1 MGQKAHLIECF
12 TIVFQCWLLYVDI
25 LILECGGNLFDAVS
39 MAVKAALFSTLI
51 PRISVTAVDGGEP
64 ELELSDDPY
73 DGQKLVDLLDRAP
86 VLVTL
91 SRIGNHCVVDPTP
104 EEEACSSAS
113 LVMGVS
119 PKGIFK
125 IFLAFER
132 YCF

>member
-1 MGQKAHLIECF
+1 MTLRKIIFLF
-12 TIVFQCWLLYVDI
+12 VLQCWLLYVDI

-39 MAVKAALFSTLI
+39 MAVKAALFATLI

-73 DGQKLVDLLDRAP
+73 DGNKLDELLERAP

-91 SRIGNHCVVDPTP
+91 SRIGNYCVVDPTP

-113 LVMGVS
+113 LVISVT
-119 PKGIFK
+119 PKGILK
-125 IFLAFER
+125 GLPKYSA
-132 YCF
+132 